1 MDRWQAMRIFVQVVE
16 SGGFA
21 PAAKLLHTSP
31 PSVTRAIAGLEA
43 QIGTRLLVRTTRS
56 LKLTAAGEGYFAD
69 CRRILA
75 EIAEAEANAAGS
87 FTQPAGL
94 LTVTAPALFGRI
106 HVLPVILDFLDL
118 HPAMQVRT
126 VFVDRVTNL
135 VEEGLDVA
143 IRIAALPASGL
154 IARRVGSVRQV
165 LCGSPDYFARF
176 GEPERPQDLERHRM
190 IGRDGLFGHSEW
202 LFGRDSSIRVP
213 TSARLVVNTN
223 DAAIAAAVAGWGLS
237 RFHSYQVAPEIDAG
251 RLKVVLADY
260 EREPVPIHIVHA
272 EGRKVSARVRAFVDF
287 AAERLR
293 RRPGANA
300 DIWEGGSRAG
310 ETPSSA

>member
-16 SGGFA
+16 SSGFA
-21 PAAKLLHTSP
+21 PAAKALHMSP
-31 PSVTRAIAGLEA
+31 PSVTRAVAKLED

-56 LKLTAAGEGYFAD
+56 LKLTAAGEGYVAD

-87 FTQPAGL
+87 FTYPAGS
-94 LTVTAPALFGRI
+94 LTVTAPALFGRL

-118 HPAMQVRT
+118 YSAMQVKT

-135 VEEGLDVA
+135 VDEGLDVA
-143 IRIAALPASGL
+143 VRIAALPPSGL

-176 GEPERPQDLERHRM
+176 GEPLSPQDLARHRM
-190 IGRDGLFGHSEW
+190 IGRDGLFGDSEW
-202 LFGRDSSIRVP
+202 FFGRDSSIRVP
-213 TSARLVVNTN
+213 INARLVCNTN

-237 RFHSYQVAPEIDAG
+237 RFQSYQVAPDIQAG
-251 RLKVVLADY
+251 QLKVVLSDY
-260 EREPVPIHIVHA
+260 EREPVPIHVVHA
-272 EGRKVSARVRAFVDF
+272 EGRMVSARVRAFVDF
-287 AAERLR
+287 AAERLLR
-293 RRPGANA
+293 RAGVNA
-300 DIWEGGSRAG
+300 DLGR
-310 ETPSSA
+310 P

>member
-1 MDRWQAMRIFVQVVE
+1 MDRWQAMRIFVHVVE

-21 PAAKLLHTSP
+21 PAAKVLHMSP
-31 PSVTRAIAGLEA
+31 PSVTRAIAKLEE

-56 LKLTAAGEGYFAD
+56 LKLTAAGEGYVAD

-87 FTQPAGL
+87 FTHPAGL

-106 HVLPVILDFLDL
+106 HVLPVILDFLNL
-118 HPAMQVRT
+118 YPAMQVKT

-143 IRIAALPASGL
+143 VRIAALPASGL
-154 IARRVGSVRQV
+154 VARRVGWVRQV
-165 LCGSPDYFARF
+165 LCGSPEYFARF
-176 GEPERPQDLERHRM
+176 GEPQSPQDLAHHRI
-190 IGRDGLFGHSEW
+190 IGREGLFGHSEW

-213 TSARLVVNTN
+213 VSARLICNTN

-237 RFHSYQVAPEIDAG
+237 RFQSYQVAPDIQAG
-251 RLKVVLADY
+251 RLKAVLSDY
-260 EREPVPIHIVHA
+260 EREPVPIHVVHA
-272 EGRKVSARVRAFVDF
+272 EGRMVSARVRAFVDF
-287 AAERLR
+287 AAERFR
-293 RRPGANA
+293 RRAGVNA
-300 DIWEGGSRAG
+300 ELSESR
-310 ETPSSA
+310 

>member
-1 MDRWQAMRIFVQVVE
+1 MDRWQAMRVFVQVVD

-21 PAAKLLHTSP
+21 PAAKLLHMSP
-31 PSVTRAIAGLEA
+31 PSVTRAVAGLEDL
-43 QIGTRLLVRTTRS
+43 IGTRLLVRTTRS
-56 LKLTAAGEGYFAD
+56 LKLTAAGEGYVAD

-106 HVLPVILDFLDL
+106 HVLPIILEFLNRY
-118 HPAMQVRT
+118 PAMQVRT

-143 IRIAALPASGL
+143 VRIATLPASGL
-154 IARRVGSVRQV
+154 IARRVGSIRQV
-165 LCGSPDYFARF
+165 LCGSPDYFARR
-176 GEPERPQDLERHRM
+176 GEPEKPADLASHAI

-202 LFGRDSSIRVP
+202 LFGKDSSIRVP
-213 TSARLVVNTN
+213 VSPRLICNTN

-237 RFHSYQVAPEIDAG
+237 RFQSYQVAPEIEAG
-251 RLKVVLADY
+251 RLRIVLAEY

-272 EGRKVSARVRAFVDF
+272 EGRMVSARVRAFVDF
-287 AAERLR
+287 AVEHFR
-293 RRPGANA
+293 RRAGMDAGAA
-300 DIWEGGSRAG
+300 
-310 ETPSSA
+310 

>member
-1 MDRWQAMRIFVQVVE
+1 MDRWQAMRVFVQVVD

-21 PAAKLLHTSP
+21 PAAKLLHMSA
-31 PSVTRAIAGLEA
+31 PSVTRAVAGLEDL
-43 QIGTRLLVRTTRS
+43 IGTRLLVRTTRS
-56 LKLTAAGEGYFAD
+56 LKLTAAGEGYVAD

-106 HVLPVILDFLDL
+106 HVLPVILDFLNRY
-118 HPAMQVRT
+118 PAMQVRT

-143 IRIAALPASGL
+143 VRIAALPASGL
-154 IARRVGSVRQV
+154 VARRIGSIRQV
-165 LCGSPDYFARF
+165 LCGSPDYFARR
-176 GEPERPQDLERHRM
+176 GEPEKPADLASHAV

-202 LFGRDSSIRVP
+202 LFGQDSSIRVP
-213 TSARLVVNTN
+213 VSPRLICNTN

-237 RFHSYQVAPEIDAG
+237 RFQSYQVAPEIEAG
-251 RLKVVLADY
+251 RLRIVLAEY

-272 EGRKVSARVRAFVDF
+272 EGRMVSARVRAFVDF
-287 AAERLR
+287 AAEHFR
-293 RRPGANA
+293 RRASMDAGAA
-300 DIWEGGSRAG
+300 
-310 ETPSSA
+310 

>member
-16 SGGFA
+16 SSGFA
-21 PAAKLLHTSP
+21 PAAKALHMSP
-31 PSVTRAIAGLEA
+31 PSVTRAVAKLED

-56 LKLTAAGEGYFAD
+56 LKLTAAGEGYVAD

-87 FTQPAGL
+87 FTHPAGS
-94 LTVTAPALFGRI
+94 LTVTAPALFGRL

-118 HPAMQVRT
+118 YPAMQVKT

-135 VEEGLDVA
+135 VDEGLDVA
-143 IRIAALPASGL
+143 VRIAALPPSGL

-176 GEPERPQDLERHRM
+176 GEPLSPLDLARHRM
-190 IGRDGLFGHSEW
+190 IGRDGLFGDSEW

-213 TSARLVVNTN
+213 ISARLVCNTN

-237 RFHSYQVAPEIDAG
+237 RFQSYQVAPDIQAG
-251 RLKVVLADY
+251 QLKVVLSDY
-260 EREPVPIHIVHA
+260 ERDPVPIHVVHA
-272 EGRKVSARVRAFVDF
+272 EGRMVSARVRAFVDF

-293 RRPGANA
+293 RRAGVNA
-300 DIWEGGSRAG
+300 DLGR
-310 ETPSSA
+310 P

>member
-1 MDRWQAMRIFVQVVE
+1 MDRWQAMRIFVQVVD

-21 PAAKLLHTSP
+21 PAAKMLHMSP
-31 PSVTRAIAGLEA
+31 PSVTRAIAALEQ

-56 LKLTAAGEGYFAD
+56 VKLTAAGEGYVAD
-69 CRRILA
+69 CRRILT

-87 FTQPAGL
+87 FMHPAGL

-106 HVLPVILDFLDL
+106 HVLPIILDFLD
-118 HPAMQVRT
+118 HYPAMQVKT

-143 IRIAALPASGL
+143 VRIAALPSSGL
-154 IARRVGSVRQV
+154 ISRRIGSVRQV
-165 LCGSPDYFARF
+165 ICGAPDYFARF
-176 GEPERPQDLERHRM
+176 GEPKSPEDLTRHRM

-202 LFGRDSSIRVP
+202 LFGNDGSIRVP
-213 TSARLVVNTN
+213 IGARLIVNTN

-237 RFHSYQVAPEIDAG
+237 RFQSYQVAPEIEAG
-251 RLKVVLADY
+251 RLKIVLADY

-272 EGRKVSARVRAFVDF
+272 EGRKVSARIRAFLDF
-287 AAERLR
+287 AAVRFR
-293 RRPGANA
+293 RRASFNA
-300 DIWEGGSRAG
+300 WLPETAAG
-310 ETPSSA
+310 PDY

>member
-1 MDRWQAMRIFVQVVE
+1 MDRWQAMRVFVQVVD

-21 PAAKLLHTSP
+21 PAAKLLHMSA
-31 PSVTRAIAGLEA
+31 PSVTRAVAGLEDL
-43 QIGTRLLVRTTRS
+43 IGTRLLVRTTRS
-56 LKLTAAGEGYFAD
+56 LKLTAAGEGYVAD

-106 HVLPVILDFLDL
+106 HVLPVILDFLNRY
-118 HPAMQVRT
+118 PAMQVRT

-143 IRIAALPASGL
+143 VRIAALPASGL
-154 IARRVGSVRQV
+154 VARRIGSIRQV
-165 LCGSPDYFARF
+165 LCGSPDYFARR
-176 GEPERPQDLERHRM
+176 GEPEKPADLASHAI

-202 LFGRDSSIRVP
+202 LFGKDSSIRVP
-213 TSARLVVNTN
+213 VSPRLICNTN

-237 RFHSYQVAPEIDAG
+237 RFQSYQVAPEIEAG
-251 RLKVVLADY
+251 RLRIMLAQY

-272 EGRKVSARVRAFVDF
+272 EGRMVSARVRAFVDF
-287 AAERLR
+287 AAEHFR
-293 RRPGANA
+293 RRASMDAGAA
-300 DIWEGGSRAG
+300 
-310 ETPSSA
+310 